1 MIEPKNENNLINI
14 QGDELEQMFNKM
26 VVEQQEKIN
35 AGGSLDSMLDD
46 FWKSIEDGS
55 LFENEEIMK
64 LADEIV
70 KKNPGIMDNF

>member
-1 MIEPKNENNLINI
+1 MVEPKNENNLINI

>member
-1 MIEPKNENNLINI
+1 MVEQKNENNLINI

>member
-1 MIEPKNENNLINI
+1 MVEPKNENNLIKI

>member
-1 MIEPKNENNLINI
+1 MVEPKNENNLIKI

-26 VVEQQEKIN
+26 VVEQQGKIN

>member
-1 MIEPKNENNLINI
+1 MVEPKNENNLIKI

-26 VVEQQEKIN
+26 VVEQQGKIN

-70 KKNPGIMDNF
+70 KKSPGIMDNF